1 MLNDNFRN
9 RINDENREVNE
20 KNVNEKRLENRPPG
34 GEADKQFKENI
45 RNDIFNNLD
54 DIRRLTQTL
63 YQNCPNLRYIK
74 LQIRDNVLTEFERLL
89 ANSQHLDGLV
99 IDNEDNERGFNYKDV
114 YEILTRSSPLNL
126 SKFEFVFEERLMPN
140 LKFLESF
147 LNNWKDRQPI
157 LLQISLNCIN
167 KNQSDMKRLKLLIL
181 KYKREGIIKK
191 IDFKFA

>member
-1 MLNDNFRN
+1 MNPPSLFQRSAKHANTNLRHL
-9 RINDENREVNE
+9 E
-20 KNVNEKRLENRPPG
+20 KTSVFTCCFKNLKANLSSHIILIRLIESANVQLITIS
-34 GEADKQFKENI
+34 I
-45 RNDIFNNLD
+45 RNDIFNNID

-63 YQNCPNLRYIK
+63 YQNCPNLR
-74 LQIRDNVLTEFERLL
+74 LL
-89 ANSQHLDGLV
+89 ANSQHLDGLAIV
-99 IDNEDNERGFNYKDV
+99 NEDNERGFNYKDV

-126 SKFEFVFEERLMPN
+126 SKFKFVFEERLMPN

-147 LNNWKDRQPI
+147 LNNWKNRQPI

-191 IDFKFA
+191 IDF

>member
-1 MLNDNFRN
+1 MQTQIC
-9 RINDENREVNE
+9 INESA
-20 KNVNEKRLENRPPG
+20 NVQLITIS
-34 GEADKQFKENI
+34 I

>member
-1 MLNDNFRN
+1 MN
-9 RINDENREVNE
+9 
-20 KNVNEKRLENRPPG
+20 PPSLFQRS
-34 GEADKQFKENI
+34 AKHAN
-45 RNDIFNNLD
+45 
-54 DIRRLTQTL
+54 T
-63 YQNCPNLRYIK
+63 NLRHLEKTSVFTCCFKNLKANLSSHII
-74 LQIRDNVLTEFERLL
+74 LIRLIESANVQLITINGL
-89 ANSQHLDGLV
+89 AIV
-99 IDNEDNERGFNYKDV
+99 NEDNERGFNYKDV

>member
-34 GEADKQFKENI
+34 GEAGKQFKE
-45 RNDIFNNLD
+45 
-54 DIRRLTQTL
+54 
-63 YQNCPNLRYIK
+63 K
-74 LQIRDNVLTEFERLL
+74 LL
-89 ANSQHLDGLV
+89 ANSQHLDGLAIV
-99 IDNEDNERGFNYKDV
+99 NEDNERGFNYKDV

-126 SKFEFVFEERLMPN
+126 SKFKVVFEERLMPN

-147 LNNWKDRQPI
+147 LNNWKNRQPI